1 VTPAELVG
9 LRLDSGG
16 FNGRFRFVPEHT
28 EDRGFGNIHDC
39 AKFDDE
45 LVYVP
50 ADADENDHD
59 EVYVVADLIEQHV
72 AEPIARMLNATGPL
86 LSHIAA
92 LESQLAEA
100 RDEIENGTCARHAGQ
115 QHGLEAEEL
124 RHGVE
129 DILRNTDWKDMRAEL
144 QRLLDETDARD
155 SLAYLERRDEQL
167 AEARALGL
175 EACRVANVALGR
187 LSHIEHPADW
197 YADTERVN
205 EIRARLEGK

>member
-1 VTPAELVG
+1 MTPTDALRRLALAATPGPWHEIERCDNTQPDEACGVTSEQRTAHG
-9 LRLDSGG
+9 HIIGIFQSD
-16 FNGRFRFVPEHT
+16 
-28 EDRGFGNIHDC
+28 
-39 AKFDDE
+39 AYDE
-45 LVYVP
+45 CSHPVSAANAAFIAA
-50 ADADENDHD
+50 ADPTT
-59 EVYVVADLIEQHV
+59 VVA
-72 AEPIARMLNATGPL
+72 L
-86 LSHIAA
+86 LDQLAA
-92 LESQLAEA
+92 LRAALSEA

-167 AEARALGL
+167 AEAKALGL